1 MSIKPI
7 FDCLLCCEEKLV
19 MKKISNDTLK
29 KYSDYQFKPFIAQF
43 SSLSTL
49 ELTPIIT
56 AEIIPKAKVKHW
68 SYLKTR
74 AMLEIE
80 QTYHD
85 IERSIIR
92 KEKPKIEF
100 EEGFHDIYD
109 PEFTSDEEVENTSN
123 NSREHMNAPISTAPS
138 SKVLK
143 KAKKKPITKTKAS
156 MQTFVKTLK
165 KLK

>member
-43 SSLSTL
+43 YPLSSLQV
-49 ELTPIIT
+49 TPIIT
-56 AEIIPKAKVKHW
+56 AEIIPKPKVKHW

-74 AMLEIE
+74 EMVEVE

-100 EEGFHDIYD
+100 EDEYHDIYD
-109 PEFTSDEEVENTSN
+109 PDFSSEEEQDNLSG
-123 NSREHMNAPISTAPS
+123 NSREYTSAPIPTVPS

-143 KAKKKPITKTKAS
+143 KKKKQVPKTKPSLQA
-156 MQTFVKTLK
+156 FVKSLRK
-165 KLK
+165 IK

>member
-29 KYSDYQFKPFIAQF
+29 KYTDYQFKPFIAQF
-43 SSLSTL
+43 SSLESL

-56 AEIIPKAKVKHW
+56 AEIVPKAKVKHW
-68 SYLKTR
+68 SYLKMR
-74 AMLEIE
+74 QMMEIE

-100 EEGFHDIYD
+100 EAGFHDIYE
-109 PEFTSDEEVENTSN
+109 PEFTSDEEVESSSN
-123 NSREHMNAPISTAPS
+123 NSREHPNLPISTAPS
-138 SKVLK
+138 SKIFK
-143 KAKKKPITKTKAS
+143 KSKKKPITKTKAS

>member
-43 SSLSTL
+43 QPLSSL

-56 AEIIPKAKVKHW
+56 AEIVPKAKVKHW

-74 AMLEIE
+74 EMLEIE

-100 EEGFHDIYD
+100 EDIVHDIYD
-109 PEFTSDEEVENTSN
+109 PDFSSEEEPENLSN
-123 NSREHMNAPISTAPS
+123 NSREHTSMPIPTVPS

-143 KAKKKPITKTKAS
+143 KPKKKQITKTKAS
-156 MQTFVKTLK
+156 LQAFVKTLK
-165 KLK
+165 KIK

>member
-43 SSLSTL
+43 YPLSSLQI
-49 ELTPIIT
+49 TPIIT
-56 AEIIPKAKVKHW
+56 AEILPRPKVKHW
-68 SYLKTR
+68 SYLQTR
-74 AMLEIE
+74 EIIE
-80 QTYHD
+80 IDQTYHD

-109 PEFTSDEEVENTSN
+109 PDFSSEEEENLSG
-123 NSREHMNAPISTAPS
+123 NSREYTNAPIPTAAS
-138 SKVLK
+138 SKILK
-143 KAKKKPITKTKAS
+143 KPKKKQIVKTKPSLQA
-156 MQTFVKTLK
+156 FVKSLRRMK
-165 KLK
+165 

>member
-43 SSLSTL
+43 SSLNTL

-56 AEIIPKAKVKHW
+56 AEIIPRPKVKHW

-74 AMLEIE
+74 EILEIE

-109 PEFTSDEEVENTSN
+109 PEFTSEEEENTSN
-123 NSREHMNAPISTAPS
+123 NSREHMNLPISTVPS
-138 SKVLK
+138 NKVLK
-143 KAKKKPITKTKAS
+143 KSKKKPIAKTKAT